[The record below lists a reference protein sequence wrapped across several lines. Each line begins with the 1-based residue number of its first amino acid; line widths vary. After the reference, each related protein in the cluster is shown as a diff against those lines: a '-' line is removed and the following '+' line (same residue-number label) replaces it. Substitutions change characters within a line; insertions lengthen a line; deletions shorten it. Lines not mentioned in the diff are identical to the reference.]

1 MPHSSQPSRSPL
13 LIVIGAG
20 SRIWRGYGLQHIGAR
35 HRVALLDDQPP
46 EWANDHVV
54 LSVAVD
60 LADTEAVAAAVGALA
75 ADQGVA
81 GVFTY
86 MEQHVVLTARIAERF
101 MLPGNTPS
109 AVEACRDKYL
119 SRSLLTAANVPSAR
133 SYLVPDAE
141 TAVEYAVLLGGPVV
155 LKPRS
160 MGGSAGVRRADTAD
174 QVRDAYQAAR
184 GATLFGLENTGTAG
198 VLIEEY
204 LDGPEISV
212 ECVVL
217 GHESVHIAAI
227 TRKYLGDEPTFQETG
242 HLVDTTDPLLAD
254 SRIHEVA
261 LSALHTVG
269 ITSGVM
275 HVEMRLTHQGPRIV
289 EINARLGG
297 DLIPHLVHLATGLNL
312 PQIAADLAVGADP
325 ELVPSQHQN
334 AAVRFLYPP
343 GTGRVT
349 AMHTGMFAAWLNRF
363 EWLAAPGRHVNAP
376 PRATLL
382 DRLALAVVT
391 GPDPDVCH
399 RRLQLVEERSGI
411 HIQPDNATTA
421 CVA

>member
-1 MPHSSQPSRSPL
+1 MPHASQPSRPPL
-13 LIVIGAG
+13 LVIIGAG
-20 SRIWRGYGLQHIGAR
+20 SRIWRGYGLQHIAAR
-35 HRVALLDDQPP
+35 HRVALLDDHPP

-54 LSVAVD
+54 LSVAVN

-217 GHESVHIAAI
+217 GHETVHIAAI
-227 TRKYLGDEPTFQETG
+227 TRKYLGDELDFQETG

-254 SRIHEVA
+254 PRIHEVA
-261 LSALHTVG
+261 LAALHTVG

-275 HVEMRLTHQGPRIV
+275 HVEMRLTQQGPRIV

-325 ELVPSQHQN
+325 ELVPSQHQS

-343 GTGRVT
+343 VTGHVT
-349 AMHTGMFAAWLNRF
+349 ARHTGVFAAWLDRF
-363 EWLAAPGRHVNAP
+363 EWIAAPRSHVNAP

-391 GPDPDVCH
+391 GPDPDTCH